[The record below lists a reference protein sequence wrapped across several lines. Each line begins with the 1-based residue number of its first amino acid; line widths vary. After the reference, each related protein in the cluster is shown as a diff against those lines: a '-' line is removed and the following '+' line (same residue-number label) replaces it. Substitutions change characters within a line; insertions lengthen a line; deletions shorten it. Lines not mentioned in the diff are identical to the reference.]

1 MVIVYSVLFL
11 INYMELN
18 NIINKYV
25 KYVCNILNIKN
36 NSIKILYQRIL
47 MSILIEKKGM
57 EFGVMIYKYKLYL
70 RYIQDLLK
78 FMYFKINQF
87 EHFIKIIKII
97 FNLLDWLMLEHV
109 IMILLKIKIKLI
121 KG

>member
-1 MVIVYSVLFL
+1 MVIVYFVLFL

-78 FMYFKINQF
+78 YMYFKINQF

>member
-1 MVIVYSVLFL
+1 MVIVYFVLFL

>member
-78 FMYFKINQF
+78 YMYFKINQF

>member
-1 MVIVYSVLFL
+1 MVIVYFVLFL
-11 INYMELN
+11 INYMEHN

-97 FNLLDWLMLEHV
+97 YNLLDQLMLEHV

>member
-1 MVIVYSVLFL
+1 MVIVYFVLFL
-11 INYMELN
+11 INYMEHN

-25 KYVCNILNIKN
+25 NNVCNILNIKN

-97 FNLLDWLMLEHV
+97 YNLLD
-109 IMILLKIKIKLI
+109 
-121 KG
+121 